1 MPRLADLVFMALVVL
16 VLVGSLLEQRDI
28 RKARAVEV
36 SARQRTV

>member
-28 RKARAVEV
+28 RKARAVE
-36 SARQRTV
+36 